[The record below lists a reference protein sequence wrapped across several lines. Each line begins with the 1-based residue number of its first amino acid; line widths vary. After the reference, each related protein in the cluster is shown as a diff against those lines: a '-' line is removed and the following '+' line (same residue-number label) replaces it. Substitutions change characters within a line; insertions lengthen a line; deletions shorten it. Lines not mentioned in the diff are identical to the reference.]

1 MGGDALDVRLL
12 ISDDFSPQNSFFLT
26 EVCMFIMEIMKD
38 LRKPFHLLSSC
49 HVEKLSPKVERL
61 TFSSFRKNMEN

>member
-26 EVCMFIMEIMKD
+26 EVVFIMAIKV

-49 HVEKLSPKVERL
+49 HVDELSPKVERL
-61 TFSSFRKNMEN
+61 TFSSFRKNTEN

>member
-26 EVCMFIMEIMKD
+26 EVMFIMAIKKV

-49 HVEKLSPKVERL
+49 HVDELSPKVERL